1 MLVVYQ
7 FPLGCIIGLMT
18 GLQVSIL
25 TVKVVLRSF
34 GTGAVLS
41 FPVNL
46 NVFALQN
53 EGFEKKLMSEVV
65 GFQA

>member
-1 MLVVYQ
+1 M
-7 FPLGCIIGLMT
+7 IGLMT

-25 TVKVVLRSF
+25 TVKVVVRSF
-34 GTGAVLS
+34 GIGDVLS
-41 FPVNL
+41 FPVKS

-65 GFQA
+65 GFQV